1 MHIGDPTLYLQL
13 EFSEH
18 MLSLQGRTQVMH
30 LSLSMKSEGNR
41 IIASLCEAVI
51 LGLSVVTAG
60 GASSRK
66 CISRPFKEPRCRK
79 LTRTCSHL
87 RAAGVANHYA
97 LTAEGDWAATV

>member
-1 MHIGDPTLYLQL
+1 MYLKL

-41 IIASLCEAVI
+41 IIASLREAVI

-66 CISRPFKEPRCRK
+66 CISRPFKEQQDVENLHECVCISE
-79 LTRTCSHL
+79 LQ
-87 RAAGVANHYA
+87 
-97 LTAEGDWAATV
+97 E